1 MSFPK
6 DFVWGAAAASYQIE
20 GGAAE
25 DGKGASVWDMFCRKP
40 GAIWQGQ
47 TGDVACDHY
56 HCFKD
61 DVALMKGMSLPAYRL
76 SVSWPRLLPKG
87 TGQINPKGMAFYDAL
102 IDELLAAG
110 ITPYVTLFHWDYPYD
125 LYCRGGWLNPDSP
138 LWFAEYADLVVR
150 RLSDRVQQWMTI
162 NEPQV
167 FVGNGHQD
175 GNHAPGDRL
184 GRAQVLRVMHNVLL
198 AHGRAVQAIR
208 AGAKTP
214 PLVGFAPCGAVK
226 IPASG
231 RPEDIEAA
239 RQAMFAVTGPDMWN
253 FAWFSDPICL
263 KRYPPDGAA
272 LYEAVMP
279 SIGPDDMDL
288 IGQPLDFYGANIY
301 SGVYTRAGSAGRPE
315 DVPLPPGHA
324 LTGYLWQVTPEAL
337 YWGPRFLWER
347 YGKPIFITENGM
359 ANVDWV
365 ARDGR
370 VHDPQRIDFTTQY
383 LLALKRAIDDGV
395 PVKGYFHWSIL
406 DNFEWAAGFQ
416 QRFGLIHVD
425 YATRR
430 RTLKDSAYWYR
441 DVVETNGANL
451 I

>member
-6 DFVWGAAAASYQIE
+6 GFVWGAAAASYQIE
-20 GGAAE
+20 GAAAE

-40 GAIWQGQ
+40 GTVWQGQ

-56 HCFKD
+56 HRFRD
-61 DVALMKGMSLPAYRL
+61 DVALMKSLDLPAYRL
-76 SVSWPRLLPKG
+76 SISWPRVMPDGVGDLNARGL
-87 TGQINPKGMAFYDAL
+87 AFYDAV

-110 ITPYVTLFHWDYPYD
+110 ITPYVTLFHWDYPYE

-138 LWFAEYADLVVR
+138 LWFSEYAEQVVR
-150 RLSDRVQQWMTI
+150 RLSDRVRHWMTF

-167 FVGNGHQD
+167 FVGQGHQD
-175 GNHAPGDRL
+175 GRHAPGDKL
-184 GRAQVLRVMHNVLL
+184 GLAQVLRVAHNVLL

-208 AGAKTP
+208 AAAKAS

-226 IPASG
+226 IPASD
-231 RPEDIEAA
+231 RSADVEAA
-239 RQAMFAVTGPDMWN
+239 RQAMFAITGSDMWN
-253 FAWFSDPICL
+253 FAWFSDPIVL
-263 KRYPPDGAA
+263 KSYPADGVA
-272 LYEAVMP
+272 LYGNAMP
-279 SIGPDDMDL
+279 PVSQDDMDL
-288 IGQPLDFYGANIY
+288 IGQPLDFFGANIY
-301 SGVYTRAGSAGRPE
+301 TGAYVRANKGKAE

-324 LTGYLWQVTPEAL
+324 ITGYLWQVTPEAL

-347 YGKPIFITENGM
+347 YRKPILVTENGL

-370 VHDPQRIDFTTQY
+370 VHDPQRIDFTTRY
-383 LLALKRAIDDGV
+383 LLALRQAIDDGV
-395 PVKGYFHWSIL
+395 PVKGYFHWSIM
-406 DNFEWAAGFQ
+406 DNFEWAVGFQ

-425 YATRR
+425 YSTQK

-441 DVVETNGANL
+441 EVIATNGENL
-451 I
+451 S